1 MLMSDSIGGNAKT
14 LMFVNCSPA
23 SYNISESNSSLTF
36 ALRCKDIKNN
46 TAPTAGGAGA
56 GAAAQ
61 LAQLNV
67 LKKELKQLKREKGAV
82 AANHGSLARP
92 T

>member
-23 SYNISESNSSLTF
+23 SYNVSESNSSLTF
-36 ALRCKDIKNN
+36 AMRCKDIKNN
-46 TAPTAGGAGA
+46 TGPTA
-56 GAAAQ
+56 AAAAGQ
-61 LAQLNV
+61 LAQLSV
-67 LKKELKQLKREKGAV
+67 LKKELKQLKRDKGAV